1 MAKAFQKVLAPVDF
15 SETSKAAL
23 DYALD
28 LVSPGGV
35 LLVCHVVDDVPLTY
49 GYAGVAVPPP
59 EVSQRM
65 TDEATRELD
74 AFVPQTLPAGVRLE
88 RRVLHGPPF
97 AGIVRLARE
106 EQVDLIVMGTHGRTG
121 LKHMLLGSVTEKVVR
136 TSPCPVLVVHPR
148 DREFEL
154 P

>member
-1 MAKAFQKVLAPVDF
+1 MAKQFTKVLAPIDF
-15 SETSKAAL
+15 SETSRATL

-59 EVSQRM
+59 ELTQRL
-65 TDEATRELD
+65 TEEATRELE
-74 AFVPQTLPAGVRLE
+74 AFVPKTLPEGVRLE
-88 RRVLHGPPF
+88 PRILHGVPF
-97 AGIVRLARE
+97 AGIVGLAQE
-106 EQVDLIVMGTHGRTG
+106 ENVDLIVMGTHGRTG

-136 TSPCPVLVVHPR
+136 TSPCPVLVVHRR
-148 DREFEL
+148 DGEMENL
-154 P
+154 